1 MPGTIHDSEYEIEA
15 DGEESI
21 LRMTKVVTGPM
32 NDDEAASIHIYGD
45 LTMFADAIRAHV
57 ES

>member
-1 MPGTIHDSEYEIEA
+1 MPGTIHDSGYKFEA

-21 LRMTKVVTGPM
+21 LRMTNAVTGPM
-32 NDDEAASIHIYGD
+32 SDDEAASIRTYGD
-45 LTMFADAIRAHV
+45 LTLFADTIRAHV

>member
-1 MPGTIHDSEYEIEA
+1 
-15 DGEESI
+15 
-21 LRMTKVVTGPM
+21 MTKVVTGPM
-32 NDDEAASIHIYGD
+32 NDDEAASIHTYGD

>member
-1 MPGTIHDSEYEIEA
+1 
-15 DGEESI
+15 
-21 LRMTKVVTGPM
+21 MTKVVTGPM
-32 NDDEAASIHIYGD
+32 TDDEAASIHSYGD